1 MTTNHR
7 YADNIFEGKQPW
19 LSNEDREFA
28 RTHFKDWIA
37 AGMPDD
43 PLFTGPTLNPGEYAT
58 QAKLDEV
65 YRSLL
70 DVAELLKDALAQMD
84 FPLATDRAGQLS
96 GLSAEANR
104 LRCLIETPLAGQ

>member
-1 MTTNHR
+1 MTTTE
-7 YADNIFEGKQPW
+7 NIFEAKQPW
-19 LSNEDREFA
+19 LNDEDRELT

-65 YRSLL
+65 YHSLL
-70 DVAELLKDALAQMD
+70 DVAELVKDAISLMN
-84 FPLATDRAGQLS
+84 FPLATTKAGELAE
-96 GLSAEANR
+96 LSAEANR